1 MTTGSLGKVYQ
12 DNEIII
18 RQGDK
23 GNCMFVIQEGVVEVL
38 KEEGAKKVLLAE
50 LGKGEFFGEMA
61 LFEDEVRLA
70 TVRAKGEVRAVTIDK
85 KNFLKRVHQDPS
97 IAYRLVQSLIDR
109 LQEANT
115 RIMQIVEL
123 SQSGQTIRI
132 GVDRKKD

>member
-12 DNEIII
+12 DNEIIL

-23 GNCMFVIQEGVVEVL
+23 GNCMFVIQDGVVEVL
-38 KEEGAKKVLLAE
+38 KEEGGKKVLLAE

-132 GVDRKKD
+132 GADRKKD